1 MKAAKLMLL
10 KVNPTTMG
18 KGGKTGFGGH
28 SILSGLG
35 FCLDVVVVVVVE
47 VVVEVVVV
55 VVVVVVV
62 ELEVGR
68 VVEVVVVVV
77 VVGFWTFSQLLL
89 SKLSTVTSQV
99 SNCSESGPA
108 QIADCSSRCV

>member
-10 KVNPTTMG
+10 KVNPTTIG

-28 SILSGLG
+28 STLSGLG
-35 FCLDVVVVVVVE
+35 FCLGVVVVE

-68 VVEVVVVVV
+68 VVEVVVVVVV

>member
-1 MKAAKLMLL
+1 MLL
-10 KVNPTTMG
+10 KVNPTTIG

-35 FCLDVVVVVVVE
+35 FCLGVVVVVVVE

-55 VVVVVVV
+55 VVV
-62 ELEVGR
+62 LEVGR

>member
-1 MKAAKLMLL
+1 MLL
-10 KVNPTTMG
+10 KVNPTTIG

-77 VVGFWTFSQLLL
+77 VVVGFWTFSQLLL

>member
-1 MKAAKLMLL
+1 MLL

-77 VVGFWTFSQLLL
+77 VVVGFWTFSQLLL